1 MLPVVHN
8 SDGCTTQGP
17 LGSIG
22 VSSVT
27 ERVEHNFVSEHIVA
41 QAIFSPPDAP
51 LSFAGFQA
59 FEFFDGMLSSSP
71 VRVFHEDGNQ
81 FLEGFK

>member
-1 MLPVVHN
+1 MLQVVHN
-8 SDGCTTQGP
+8 SDGRITQRP

-22 VSSVT
+22 VFSVT

-41 QAIFSPPDAP
+41 QAIFPPPDAP

-59 FEFFDGMLSSSP
+59 LEFFDGMFSISP
-71 VRVFHEDGNQ
+71 VRVFRKDGNQ